1 MYDSITTNN
10 FFRNVH
16 CLIKVKIYLHH
27 SHITEKVLGYAHD
40 FGNWNVRENKS

>member
-1 MYDSITTNN
+1 MYDSIATIN

-16 CLIKVKIYLHH
+16 CLIKIKIHLHH

-40 FGNWNVRENKS
+40 FRNWNVRENKL